1 MLAGTSPRRHQQ
13 LGEGSNCSNTIAA
26 NFAPSSGLID
36 LFTAAEQRRRGRVL
50 FPMILDRRMSAFPH
64 LATAALVAAFFAA
77 MLLTADLFTEYR
89 SMKIPAVGIVQ
100 VRLPL

>member
-1 MLAGTSPRRHQQ
+1 
-13 LGEGSNCSNTIAA
+13 
-26 NFAPSSGLID
+26 
-36 LFTAAEQRRRGRVL
+36 
-50 FPMILDRRMSAFPH
+50 MSAFPH